1 MTVLNHA
8 ALAREAHHEGLADEA
23 LVALARQHDDTAVRT
38 LIRRHNQ
45 RLFRAARSIVR
56 TDAEAEDVVQ
66 ETYVRAFTHLDSFR
80 GESRLS
86 TWLTRIALNEALG
99 RMRRRRPTVD
109 IDRIDLDADGAGAEV
124 LPFPSPSAAPDPE
137 AGAAR
142 DQIRVVLERAVDTL
156 PDDFRTVFVLRDV
169 EGLSIEETA
178 EQLGI
183 LPQTIKTRLHRARRL
198 MRLAIQKELGGALD
212 DLFPFDGQ
220 RCVHMADRV
229 LARLH
234 EEWD

>member
-1 MTVLNHA
+1 MTVTNRA
-8 ALAREAHHEGLADEA
+8 GLAPAPRHEALADEA
-23 LVALARQHDDTAVRT
+23 LLDLARQHDDAAVRT

-80 GESRLS
+80 GEARLS

-99 RMRRRRPTVD
+99 RVRRRRPTVD
-109 IDRIDLDADGAGAEV
+109 IDRIDLETDDAMSRV
-124 LPFPSPSAAPDPE
+124 LPFPSPSAAPNPE
-137 AGAAR
+137 VGVAR
-142 DQIRVVLERAVDTL
+142 NQMRVVLERAVDGL

-169 EGLSIEETA
+169 EGLSTEETA

-183 LPQTIKTRLHRARRL
+183 LPQTIKTRLFRARRL
-198 MRLAIQKELGGALD
+198 MRVAIQKELGGAVD

-220 RCVHMADRV
+220 RCVDMADRV

-234 EEWD
+234 QERR

>member
-1 MTVLNHA
+1 MPLSNH
-8 ALAREAHHEGLADEA
+8 ALAREAHHEALADEA

-109 IDRIDLDADGAGAEV
+109 IDRLDLETDDAMSRV
-124 LPFPSPSAAPDPE
+124 LPFPSPSAAPNPE

-142 DQIRVVLERAVDTL
+142 EQIRVVLERAVDTL

-183 LPQTIKTRLHRARRL
+183 LPQTIKTRLYRARRL

-229 LARLH
+229 LMRLH
-234 EEWD
+234 EAWD

>member
-1 MTVLNHA
+1 MTVTN
-8 ALAREAHHEGLADEA
+8 LAGLASVPRHEALADEA

-45 RLFRAARSIVR
+45 RLFRAARSIVH

-66 ETYVRAFTHLDSFR
+66 ETYVRAFTHLDAFR

-109 IDRIDLDADGAGAEV
+109 IDSLDLETDDATSRV
-124 LPFPSPSAAPDPE
+124 LPFPSPSAAPNPE

-142 DQIRVVLERAVDTL
+142 EEIRVVLERAVDTL

-169 EGLSIEETA
+169 EGLNTEETA

-183 LPQTIKTRLHRARRL
+183 LPQTIKTRLFRARRL

>member
-1 MTVLNHA
+1 MTVTD
-8 ALAREAHHEGLADEA
+8 LAGLASVPRHEALADEA

-45 RLFRAARSIVR
+45 RLFRAARSIVH

-66 ETYVRAFTHLDSFR
+66 ETYVRAFTHLDAFR

-109 IDRIDLDADGAGAEV
+109 IDSLDLETDDATSRV
-124 LPFPSPSAAPDPE
+124 LPFPSPSAAPNPE

-142 DQIRVVLERAVDTL
+142 EEIRVVLERAVDTL

-169 EGLSIEETA
+169 EGLNTEETA

-183 LPQTIKTRLHRARRL
+183 LPQTIKTRLFRARRL

>member
-1 MTVLNHA
+1 MTVTD
-8 ALAREAHHEGLADEA
+8 LAGLASVPRHEALADEA

-66 ETYVRAFTHLDSFR
+66 ETYVRAFTHLDAFR

-109 IDRIDLDADGAGAEV
+109 IDSLDLETDDATSRV
-124 LPFPSPSAAPDPE
+124 LPFPSPSAAPNPE

-142 DQIRVVLERAVDTL
+142 EEIRVVLERAVDTL

-169 EGLSIEETA
+169 EGLNTEETA

-183 LPQTIKTRLHRARRL
+183 LPQTIKTRLFRARRL